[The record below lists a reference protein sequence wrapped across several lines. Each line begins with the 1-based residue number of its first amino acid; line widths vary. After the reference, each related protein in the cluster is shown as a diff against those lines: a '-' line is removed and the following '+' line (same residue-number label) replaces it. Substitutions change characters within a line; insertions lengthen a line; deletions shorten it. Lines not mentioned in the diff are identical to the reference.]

1 MVIPC
6 RIDIR
11 DNILYTDRRT
21 SILHPPTDLDRL
33 TTFYIHTFDPS
44 PFQIASFYEIET
56 GHPIENG
63 NIEREDTEVRKDLAT
78 PATRC
83 FLLAPSILGR
93 VVSRQ

>member
-6 RIDIR
+6 RIDTG

-21 SILHPPTDLDRL
+21 SILHPPADLDRPTSL
-33 TTFYIHTFDPS
+33 YIHTFDTS
-44 PFQIASFYEIET
+44 PIQITSFYEIET
-56 GHPIENG
+56 GHSSGIIQRVE
-63 NIEREDTEVRKDLAT
+63 TEVRKDLTT

>member
-6 RIDIR
+6 RIDFR

-21 SILHPPTDLDRL
+21 SILHPPADPDRL
-33 TTFYIHTFDPS
+33 ATFYIHTFDPS
-44 PFQIASFYEIET
+44 PIQITSFYEIEI
-56 GHPIENG
+56 GYSSG
-63 NIEREDTEVRKDLAT
+63 RIERDETEVRKDLAT

-83 FLLAPSILGR
+83 FLLAPPILGR